1 MNALKKLAQNSAAKV
16 SLVAGSAMATGMAHA
31 AGEGADAVSLITTA
45 ATTVAGIAGAVLAVY
60 VSIKVFKLI
69 RAAL

>member
-1 MNALKKLAQNSAAKV
+1 MLAMKKLAQNSAAKL
-16 SLVAGSAMATGMAHA
+16 SLVAGSAMATGIAHA
-31 AGEGADAVSLITTA
+31 AGEGTDAA
-45 ATTVAGIAGAVLAVY
+45 AQIAAALTTVGGIAAAVLAVY